1 LIEAEVHS
9 EAIEDA
15 LAGLEDALSTEAI
28 LTQAG
33 DTLIDLIG
41 LGFNDQQ
48 DPWGNAWAPL
58 SPLSRSGQPLRDT
71 GRLMNSISSMI
82 EGDKLTVGTNV
93 CYGLVHQF
101 GATVTAQKPT
111 GSNLCG
117 YTPKGAP
124 RLAWSAGGA
133 IHFAKSVTIPARPFM
148 PIKPGGN
155 GELPEQWE
163 DELRD
168 SIESMILRAVEG

>member
-1 LIEAEVHS
+1 MIEATVHS
-9 EAIEDA
+9 EAIEKA
-15 LAGLEDALSTEAI
+15 LENLDNAVAVEAI

-41 LGFNDQQ
+41 LGFTDQQ
-48 DPWGNAWAPL
+48 DPWGNAWKPL
-58 SPLSRSGQPLRDT
+58 SPWSRSGQPLRDT
-71 GRLMNSISSMI
+71 GRLMNSIASQI
-82 EGDKLTVGTNV
+82 EGNKLTVGTNV

-111 GSNLCG
+111 GNNICG

-133 IHFAKSVTIPARPFM
+133 IHYAKQVTIPARPFM
-148 PIKPGGN
+148 PIREGG
-155 GELPEQWE
+155 GDELPARWE
-163 DELRD
+163 EEVMTD
-168 SIESMILRAVEG
+168 IESLIKGAIG